1 MSNGQRKFRFF
12 SIIKMSN
19 SLGQKS
25 ICGKCFTYEHSPYFV
40 RMSGERPI
48 KWFLLNSLCTCIQ
61 NEKKI
66 LITARW
72 MAKGKN
78 EWYFW
83 IAWSCVVP
91 SIELKHGFFRI
102 RASDSKNLQ
111 KLLILYM
118 YKHKMRKFEL
128 LRLLKG
134 KWMALLHCLELY
146 GTWHRIENCLFLA

>member
-78 EWYFW
+78 EWYF
-83 IAWSCVVP
+83 
-91 SIELKHGFFRI
+91 FRI

-134 KWMALLHCLELY
+134 K
-146 GTWHRIENCLFLA
+146 